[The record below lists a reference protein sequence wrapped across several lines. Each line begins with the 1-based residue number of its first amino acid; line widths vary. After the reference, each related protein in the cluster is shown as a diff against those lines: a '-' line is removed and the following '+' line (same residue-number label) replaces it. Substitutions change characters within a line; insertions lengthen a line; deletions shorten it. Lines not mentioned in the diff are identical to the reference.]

1 MQRMFPFQ
9 WFRVQWFRVR
19 CFQVCAL
26 LALYVSGFASATAEI
41 LLPAADKPVPHIAL
55 LLPLNSPALGAAA
68 SAVHQ
73 GILAAA
79 SLQGQGLPLRV
90 YSDYDEAGSV
100 VATYKR
106 AVNNG
111 AVAVLGPLTRSGI
124 RQLADEKTMPVPT
137 LALNIIEGQAPPQL
151 YFFGMAIETEARQI
165 AMLARKQGLK
175 QAIVITAPDT
185 LTRRLQFAFEE
196 QWTAQGGSILH
207 EIEYS
212 GDTMVFAGIA
222 ATPDT
227 MVFFATDV
235 EISRTI
241 RPYLPNNLAAYATS
255 QLFAGNKD
263 TLLNFDFDGI
273 RFVDMPWLMQTDQAA
288 VMAYPHAY
296 PPLSTDQERLYALG
310 IDAFRLIHMLLA
322 GQMAQPLDGVT
333 GRIRLNGQTFRREAL
348 PALFVQGR
356 GQSADAPVAQAVQM
370 FPDQFKNIPQAEA
383 ALPVSTP
390 PKP

>member
-1 MQRMFPFQ
+1 MQLPFQ
-9 WFRVQWFRVR
+9 WFRAR

-26 LALYVSGFASATAEI
+26 LALYVSGYASATAEI
-41 LLPAADKPVPHIAL
+41 LLPATDAPVPHIAL
-55 LLPLNSPALGAAA
+55 LLPLNSPVLGAAA

-73 GILAAA
+73 GMLAAA
-79 SLQGQGLPLRV
+79 SLQSQGLPVRV

-111 AVAVLGPLTRSGI
+111 AVALAGPLTRSGI
-124 RQLADEKTMPVPT
+124 RQLADEITLPVPT

-151 YFFGMAIETEARQI
+151 YFFGMAIEAEARQI
-165 AMLARKQGLK
+165 ALLARNQGLK
-175 QAIVITAPDT
+175 QAIVITASDT

-196 QWTAQGGSILH
+196 QWAAQGGSILR

-212 GDTMVFAGIA
+212 GDTMVFSDIA

-227 MVFFATDV
+227 MVFFATDA
-235 EISRTI
+235 EKSRTI
-241 RPYLPNNLAAYATS
+241 RPYLPNNLATYATS

-288 VMAYPHAY
+288 AMAYPRAY
-296 PPLSTDQERLYALG
+296 PALSTDQDRLYALG
-310 IDAFRLIHMLLA
+310 IDAFRLIRMLLA

-333 GRIRLNGQTFRREAL
+333 GRIHLDGRTFRREAL
-348 PALFVQGR
+348 PALFVQGHA
-356 GQSADAPVAQAVQM
+356 QPADAPVAQAVQM
-370 FPDQFKNIPQAEA
+370 FPDQFKNDSSMEV
-383 ALPVSTP
+383 ALPVGTP
-390 PKP
+390 AKP

>member
-1 MQRMFPFQ
+1 M
-9 WFRVQWFRVR
+9 
-19 CFQVCAL
+19 

-73 GILAAA
+73 GILSAA
-79 SLQGQGLPLRV
+79 SLQSQGLPVRV

-106 AVNNG
+106 AINNG
-111 AVAVLGPLTRSGI
+111 AVAVLGPLTRNGI

-137 LALNIIEGQAPPQL
+137 LALNIIEGQAPPRL

-288 VMAYPHAY
+288 VMAYPRAY

-310 IDAFRLIHMLLA
+310 IDAFRLIRMLLA

-348 PALFVQGR
+348 PALFVQGH
-356 GQSADAPVAQAVQM
+356 GQAADTPVAQAVQM

-383 ALPVSTP
+383 ALPMSTH

>member
-1 MQRMFPFQ
+1 MRLPFQ
-9 WFRVQWFRVR
+9 WFRLQ
-19 CFQVCAL
+19 CFQVCTL
-26 LALYVSGFASATAEI
+26 LALYVSGYASATAEM
-41 LLPAADKPVPHIAL
+41 LLPATDAPVPHIAL
-55 LLPLNSPALGAAA
+55 LLPLNSPVLGAAA

-79 SLQGQGLPLRV
+79 SLQSQGLPVRV
-90 YSDYDEAGSV
+90 YSDYDETGGV

-124 RQLADEKTMPVPT
+124 RQLADEITLPVPT
-137 LALNIIEGQAPPQL
+137 IALNIIEGQAPPQL
-151 YFFGMAIETEARQI
+151 YFFGMAIEAEARQI
-165 AMLARKQGLK
+165 AILARKQGFK

-196 QWTAQGGSILH
+196 QWMAQGGSILH

-212 GDTMVFAGIA
+212 GDTMVFADIA

-227 MVFFATDV
+227 MAFFATDA
-235 EISRTI
+235 EKSRTI

-288 VMAYPHAY
+288 VMAYPRAY

-310 IDAFRLIHMLLA
+310 IDAFRLVHMLLA

-348 PALFVQGR
+348 PALFVQGH
-356 GQSADAPVAQAVQM
+356 GQSADTPIAQAVQM
-370 FPDQFKNIPQAEA
+370 FPDQFKNIAPAEA
-383 ALPVSTP
+383 ALPTGLP
-390 PKP
+390 AKP